1 MPPLLT
7 SSADLIR
14 HPLALRSLLPSL
26 HKLAPRSLPIDLP
39 FLPTRTVPP
48 SKLEPLSLASLFR
61 RQVVTVTATAPPPTQ
76 TIDPLI
82 PTTYSGLNAGPTPG
96 TVVGIVFGSV
106 AGFLLLLWLIYT
118 CFGLGGNA
126 ALQSSVVDERRET
139 EIVER
144 RSRRTSTRRSSP
156 HRPPPESSQS
166 ASEIIEVES
175 RRERTPPRRESRRET
190 VIIEETRRRPPEEDI
205 VEVIEE
211 HSPVR
216 RSPVRH
222 ETTKRDR
229 RVSGGFRTV
238 DPEAFAGG
246 DRPQRRV
253 RK

>member
-26 HKLAPRSLPIDLP
+26 QKLAPRSLPIDFP

-48 SKLEPLSLASLFR
+48 TKLEPLSLASLFR

-76 TIDPLI
+76 TTNPLI
-82 PTTYSGLNAGPTPG
+82 PTTYSGLNAGPQPG

-118 CFGLGGNA
+118 CFGLGGNVNV
-126 ALQSSVVDERRET
+126 QSSVVEDRT
-139 EIVER
+139 EVVER

-156 HRPPPESSQS
+156 RRPPPPESSQS

-175 RRERTPPRRESRRET
+175 RRERTPPRRERRET

-216 RSPVRH
+216 RES
-222 ETTKRDR
+222 TKRER
-229 RVSGGFRTV
+229 RVSGGYRTV
-238 DPEAFAGG
+238 DPEAFGGG

>member
-26 HKLAPRSLPIDLP
+26 HEFAPRSLPIDLP

-76 TIDPLI
+76 TTNPLI

-126 ALQSSVVDERRET
+126 NVQSSVVDERRET
-139 EIVER
+139 EVVER

-156 HRPPPESSQS
+156 RRPPPAASSQS

-190 VIIEETRRRPPEEDI
+190 VIIEETTRRAPEEDY

-216 RSPVRH
+216 RESS
-222 ETTKRDR
+222 KRER
-229 RVSGGFRTV
+229 RISGGFRTV